1 MSKHDKAN
9 DKKDLIINLNRRDD
23 ARQRNPIHF
32 PRAFFI
38 NAVAK
43 GIRTRESSRESGEA
57 ERRWPFNRRML
68 TPAANGMPIMFYAFF
83 IFERWGR
90 KGPEVGKMAEGKS
103 QPKSSRTSIPSH
115 RLGRRSFFFSLGV
128 DRKIKFRCQR
138 YKQELYVA
146 LRSQRPIL
154 RDHEMTTCSS
164 DWFSLSV
171 AISDYRDARVISS
184 RAPLHRHHLAT
195 TPLWSTN

>member
-1 MSKHDKAN
+1 
-9 DKKDLIINLNRRDD
+9 
-23 ARQRNPIHF
+23 
-32 PRAFFI
+32 
-38 NAVAK
+38 
-43 GIRTRESSRESGEA
+43 
-57 ERRWPFNRRML
+57 
-68 TPAANGMPIMFYAFF
+68 MPIMFYAFF

-154 RDHEMTTCSS
+154 RDDDLFERLTLPTCR
-164 DWFSLSV
+164 DIRLSWRPRDF
-171 AISDYRDARVISS
+171 ISRTI
-184 RAPLHRHHLAT
+184 APPSPRHHAFMVDKLITRNKSERHAGEVIDPWEWGRSGI
-195 TPLWSTN
+195 TPRCRRSDCR